1 MGGVSRIIQGCLL
14 IVFWMSSLIF
24 ASSLNAQPIPSP
36 VPSSSSSSSPPV
48 EITADSLEFDQLREV
63 YVAKGSVEVVQESV
77 RLTADQVTL
86 HKLSGQLIATGH
98 VYLKDEISDLWTE
111 QLEININTEAGVITR
126 GEIFLRERNSFV
138 TGRKIQRFSEAH
150 YRIKEGSFT
159 NCDAKEGEIPA
170 WRFTFRDLDFDWN
183 ESLYGEQVW
192 FNINDIPVFPFPT
205 FSYPLGGKRKSGF
218 LIPTVGLDNV
228 FGFRYRQEFFWA
240 IDPSQDLTIAP
251 LVLTKR
257 GAGGELQYRY
267 ALSRQ
272 ARGEWLMNGIYDTEP
287 DQRRFR
293 AEFKGAHIHQVN
305 RDLSLRMQVNYA
317 TDRFFLRDFSN
328 SGVVRALPSQE
339 SSVILNH
346 RLNHGSLFFM
356 AQYIQPLLLEIE
368 GEALQNTDTPQR
380 VPELGHRFLNYQLW
394 DSPFVVGMETTGVH
408 FWREKDFQWSR
419 LDLLP
424 SITTEGL
431 HLGHVVGIKPS
442 FKPRGIGYTR
452 GAEIEDPLFR
462 TTYWGAMEGS
472 SSVSRSFRIGDSTR
486 LRHSLEPR
494 VIYEYVPDTNPDR
507 YEQVDGV
514 DDLIAKNLVTYSLS
528 TRLKEQSDQGQST
541 TWLDLFVAQ
550 SWHVDEIP
558 DLATRFSNIWIRA
571 KMNKPISF
579 SPLFSAFQVSV
590 DSFVDPT
597 KGELAQINTDA
608 RIQTSNIWYFEIGQR
623 FARSGVQTRR
633 GDIWNPISFNEV
645 LTPQD
650 KIEFVTATTA
660 LRFPLGVTA
669 GARVYHDFLT
679 GETSELDVVGVYQNP
694 CKCFT
699 LGLYYIQFPDRQ
711 QFNVLVNL
719 TGLGGTQGLGAQLMQ
734 SILGPIMAGERG
746 LPWGSP

>member
-1 MGGVSRIIQGCLL
+1 MGGVSRIIQACVL
-14 IVFWMSSLIF
+14 IVFWMNSLIF
-24 ASSLNAQPIPSP
+24 PAPLDAQPIPSP

-63 YVAKGSVEVVQESV
+63 YVAKGAVEVVQGSV

-86 HKLSGQLIATGH
+86 HKLSGQLVATGH
-98 VYLKDEISDLWTE
+98 VNLRDEISDLWTE
-111 QLEININTEAGVITR
+111 QLDININTEAGVITK

-138 TGRKIQRFSEAH
+138 TGRKIQRFSETH

-183 ESLYGEQVW
+183 ESLYGERVW
-192 FNINDIPVFPFPT
+192 FNINDIPVLPFPT
-205 FSYPLGGKRKSGF
+205 FAYPLSGKRKSGF

-228 FGFRYRQEFFWA
+228 FGFRYRQEYFWA

-251 LVLTKR
+251 LVLTNR

-267 ALSRQ
+267 AWSRQ

-305 RDLSLRMQVNYA
+305 RDLSLRTQLNYA
-317 TDRFFLRDFSN
+317 TDRFFIRDFSN

-339 SSVILNH
+339 SSLILNH

-356 AQYIQPLLLEIE
+356 AQYIQPLLNEDPTAVQV
-368 GEALQNTDTPQR
+368 GPDTPQR
-380 VPELGHRFLNYQLW
+380 LPEIGHRFLNYQLW
-394 DSPFVVGMETTGVH
+394 DSPFLVGMESTAVN
-408 FWREKDFQWSR
+408 FWREQDFQWSR

-424 SITTEGL
+424 GITSEGL
-431 HLGHVVGIKPS
+431 HLGHVLGLKPAV
-442 FKPRGIGYTR
+442 KLRGVGYTR
-452 GAEIEDPLFR
+452 GQVIEDPLFR
-462 TTYWGAMEGS
+462 TTFWGSMEGS
-472 SSVSRSFRIGDSTR
+472 SSLSRNFRIGELTR

-494 VIYEYVPDTNPDR
+494 VIFEYVPDTNPDK
-507 YEQVDGV
+507 YVQVDGV

-528 TRLKEQSDQGQST
+528 TRLREQGDQGQST

-571 KMNKPISF
+571 SMNKPLSF
-579 SPLFSAFQVSV
+579 TPLLTAFQIKV

-608 RIQTSNIWYFEIGQR
+608 RIQTRNIWYFEIGQR

-694 CKCFT
+694 CKCFS

-711 QFNVLVNL
+711 QFNFLVNL
-719 TGLGGTQGLGAQLMQ
+719 AGIGGTQGLGAQLMQ
-734 SILGPIMAGERG
+734 SILGPLMAGERG